1 LYFGSGLRM
10 EARMGTRIE
19 RDGLGERPIPA
30 EAYYGI
36 HTARAMENFPIS
48 ALRAHPALI
57 VATAQVKL
65 AAARANVALGRLS
78 STVGN
83 AIVAAAREV
92 IGGRWHDQFVVDV
105 YQAGAGTSHNMNANE
120 VLANRALELLGESRG
135 RYAVVHPNDHVNMGQ
150 STNDVFPTAMRLA
163 ALARMQSLLQAL
175 DGLESALGDRARAF
189 DGVVKAGRTHLQDA
203 TPIRLGQEFDGYAA
217 AIAANL
223 ATIGETRQALRSL
236 GLGGTAVGTGM
247 NTHPDYRRLVTA
259 TLADVTGES
268 LVAAPNPFDAMQSMR
283 PFAALSG
290 ALRVLCLDLI
300 RICNDLRL
308 LASGPRTGFAEI
320 TVPAVQAGSSI
331 MPGKVNP
338 VMAEMLNMVCFQVIG
353 QDTTIAM
360 AAQAGQLELNVMMPV
375 IAHSLLHSV
384 DILAGG
390 IAAFTSRCVAGIQAD
405 VEQCR
410 RYAEETLALVTA
422 LSPRIGYDR
431 AAALAKEVWASGR
444 SVREVATAQGVL
456 TPAEISEL
464 LDPRRLTEPG

>member
-1 LYFGSGLRM
+1 
-10 EARMGTRIE
+10 MGTRVE
-19 RDGLGERPIPA
+19 RDGLGERAIPA
-30 EAYYGI
+30 EAYYGV
-36 HTARAMENFPIS
+36 HTARAVENFPIS
-48 ALRAHPALI
+48 GLRAHPALI
-57 VATAQVKL
+57 VATTQVKL

-120 VLANRALELLGESRG
+120 VLANRALELLGEPKG
-135 RYAVVHPNDHVNMGQ
+135 RYVVVHPNDHVNMGQ

-189 DGVVKAGRTHLQDA
+189 DGVIKAGRTHLQDA
-203 TPIRLGQEFDGYAA
+203 TPIRLGQEFGGYAT

-223 ATIGETRQALRSL
+223 TTIGETRQSLRAL

-247 NTHPDYRRLVTA
+247 NTHPDYRRLVIA
-259 TLADVTGES
+259 TLADVTGEP
-268 LVAAPNPFDAMQSMR
+268 LVPAPDPFDAMQSMR
-283 PFAALSG
+283 PFAALSA
-290 ALRVLCLDLI
+290 ALRVLCLDLT
-300 RICNDLRL
+300 RVCNDVRL
-308 LASGPRTGFAEI
+308 LASGPRTGLAEI
-320 TVPAVQAGSSI
+320 AVPAVQAGSSI

-353 QDTTIAM
+353 QDVTISL

-375 IAHSLLHSV
+375 IAHTLLHSV
-384 DILAGG
+384 DILAAG
-390 IAAFTSRCVAGIQAD
+390 IAAFTSRCIVGIQAD
-405 VEQCR
+405 AERCR

-422 LSPRIGYDR
+422 LSPRIGYER
-431 AAALAKEVWASGR
+431 AATLAKEVWASGR
-444 SVREVATAQGVL
+444 SVREVAAAQRVL

-464 LDPRRLTEPG
+464 LDPRRLTEAG